1 MRVTVFALSLSLSL
15 VGLTGCNA
23 TFFSPVPT
31 ITSFT
36 ASPTAVTAG
45 GTASLTGVFADGTG
59 AITPGNIA
67 VTSGTAVSVT
77 PTQTTT
83 YILTVT
89 NKSGGTST
97 QTATVTVNPAAPA
110 ITSFAANPAS
120 IALGGSTSL
129 TGVFANGTG
138 VITPGNI
145 AVTSGTAVTVTPT
158 DTTTYTLTV
167 TNSAGVTAFQT
178 ATVTL
183 LAAQSITFANPGA
196 QTVGTTLTLTATASS
211 GLMVAFA
218 STTTGVC
225 TVTGTTATFLTAGT
239 CTIQAMQ
246 PGKATYA
253 VATPVTQSFTVSGGL
268 TAQTIT
274 FANPGAQTVGT
285 PLTLSAT
292 ASSSLT
298 VAFASTTTSVC
309 TVSGTTATFIAAG
322 TCTIQAT
329 QPGNTTYAAATPV
342 TQSVTVSGGLTAQ
355 TITFAN
361 PGTQTVGTPLTL
373 TATASSGLAVN
384 YASTTP
390 TVCTL
395 SGTTATFL
403 AVGTCTIN
411 AAQAGNSTYA
421 AATMVTRSFAV
432 NAAPLTMQTIT
443 FAQLAA
449 QTVGTP
455 LTLTATASSGL
466 AVNYASTTPTVC
478 TVSGTTVTFLA
489 GGTCTI
495 NATQGG
501 DSTYAAA
508 TPVAR
513 SFTVNSAVGAPV
525 INDFWVSNGTPT
537 LGTSLTLWWSVTNA
551 TSVSIDQGIGIQT
564 NSFVV
569 ITPASTGTVTYTL
582 TASNSSGST
591 TATASVVIA
600 APTANSPKQL
610 TIQNHWFANSGG
622 HYSFPASSTLADQE
636 TWNGNAQNFLTDM
649 GVYSDPNIF
658 GGVPLVYTLSYYDET
673 GLGNSNPTN
682 PNPQVAA
689 DQGTKSLDAVYYNG
703 QRIGKGFSG
712 TPAVNVDSLRSVNS
726 TGLVAH
732 VENFYG
738 RFFNFNGIFD
748 NPPPTGSGAP
758 YVSLSDGRSITA
770 VVDPTAVDFDLTD
783 RLWIADNGPDQ
794 NIKIF
799 DLNVSLTAP
808 VATFGVTGGVFAGP
822 TPGLMG
828 PFRFWG
834 PRGIAHDASGH
845 IYIAS
850 TGLPMQ
856 TIGGTDIRE
865 FSADGTTLLWQAN
878 GTFVDAGDSDPA
890 SQGTQMYVNGK
901 HYTMDYTKAPGQSWG
916 FTGVT
921 LNPFT
926 NPDDPRVNSPFESPW
941 VRRINGQKFLF
952 LGNMYG
958 GHLYILRFQPNSE
971 IAVPAAFLGI
981 INTNLGPCAGS
992 GTTSV
997 DITPY
1002 HPCWTAN
1009 ETNKRIHWWWLDN
1022 GVGGGVAGD
1031 GHFDTG
1037 EFGTWNSYSG
1047 TANGIDVDDAGG
1059 IWYGGSGTVSTYF
1072 GAGGLQYWPNSGV
1085 DSNGV
1090 PIYDFAN
1097 PKRFDVPFTDG
1108 GGAVERIKYVS
1119 ETDTLYLA
1127 GAGDA
1132 YYPAN
1137 IYRYNNFVKNSPAI
1151 DQNNPALELQPAF
1164 VINLGTTNFGQSQ
1177 ISLDQNSPA
1186 MTLPWT
1192 FTADQDYIYVA
1203 YLDQGKDGRQRGEV
1217 TVYSATD
1224 GHEIGWI
1231 DPGPEVGYYCG
1242 AVDLINGINV
1252 TTDASGSKIITLEED
1267 GAGKVMAYRWNPATA
1282 L

>member
-1 MRVTVFALSLSLSL
+1 MRPFLSFRNSLSLFVASVL
-15 VGLTGCNA
+15 MLSGCSGVISSKQRSA
-23 TFFSPVPT
+23 QT
-31 ITSFT
+31 ITFN
-36 ASPTAVTAG
+36 
-45 GTASLTGVFADGTG
+45 
-59 AITPGNIA
+59 AI
-67 VTSGTAVSVT
+67 SS
-77 PTQTTT
+77 
-83 YILTVT
+83 
-89 NKSGGTST
+89 
-97 QTATVTVNPAAPA
+97 
-110 ITSFAANPAS
+110 
-120 IALGGSTSL
+120 
-129 TGVFANGTG
+129 
-138 VITPGNI
+138 
-145 AVTSGTAVTVTPT
+145 
-158 DTTTYTLTV
+158 
-167 TNSAGVTAFQT
+167 
-178 ATVTL
+178 
-183 LAAQSITFANPGA
+183 
-196 QTVGTTLTLTATASS
+196 QTVGATVALTATASS
-211 GLMVAFA
+211 GLPVSFA
-218 STTTGVC
+218 SESPLVC
-225 TVTGTTATFLTAGT
+225 TLSGAAATFA
-239 CTIQAMQ
+239 
-246 PGKATYA
+246 
-253 VATPVTQSFTVSGGL
+253 
-268 TAQTIT
+268 
-274 FANPGAQTVGT
+274 
-285 PLTLSAT
+285 
-292 ASSSLT
+292 
-298 VAFASTTTSVC
+298 
-309 TVSGTTATFIAAG
+309 AAG

-329 QPGNTTYAAATPV
+329 QEGNLAYASATPV
-342 TQSVTVSGGLTAQ
+342 SQNIAVTSAPLTSQ
-355 TITFAN
+355 TITFSQPTA
-361 PGTQTVGTPLTL
+361 QIVGTPLTL
-373 TATASSGLAVN
+373 TATASSGLAVS
-384 YASTTP
+384 YASTTQ

-403 AVGTCTIN
+403 TAGTCTIN

-421 AATMVTRSFAV
+421 AATMVTRNFAV
-432 NAAPLTMQTIT
+432 NAAPLTAQTIT
-443 FAQLAA
+443 FAQPAAQTVGTPLTLTAAASSGLAVSYASTTPTVCTVSGTTATFLAAGTCTINAAQAGDSTYAAATMVTRSFEVNAAPLTKQTITFAQPAA

-466 AVNYASTTPTVC
+466 AVSYASTTQTVC

-525 INDFWVSNGTPT
+525 INNFWVSNATPT
-537 LGTSLTLWWSVTNA
+537 LGTSLTLWWSVTNV

-569 ITPASTGTVTYTL
+569 ITPANTGTVTYTL

-591 TATASVVIA
+591 TATATVVIA

-610 TIQNHWFANSGG
+610 AIQNHWFANSGG
-622 HYSFPASSTLADQE
+622 HYSFPVGSTLADQE

-658 GGVPLVYTLSYYDET
+658 GGVPIVYTLTYYDET
-673 GLGNSNPTN
+673 GLGNGNPTN
-682 PNPQVAA
+682 PNSQVAA
-689 DQGTKSLDAVYYNG
+689 DQGSKSLDAVYYNG
-703 QRIGKGFSG
+703 QRVGKGFSG

-726 TGLVAH
+726 TGLIAH

-748 NPPPTGSGAP
+748 DAPPTGTGAP
-758 YVSLSDGRSITA
+758 FVSLSDGRAITA
-770 VVDPTAVDFDLTD
+770 VVDPTAVDFDLTG
-783 RLWIADNGPDQ
+783 RLWIADNSPDQ

-828 PFRFWG
+828 PLRFWG

-878 GTFVDAGDSDPA
+878 GTFVDSGDSDPA
-890 SQGTQMYVNGK
+890 SLGTQMYVNGK
-901 HYTMDYTKAPGQSWG
+901 HYTMDYSKAPGQSWS

-926 NPDDPRVNSPFESPW
+926 NPDDPRVNSQFESPW
-941 VRRINGQKFLF
+941 VRRISGQRFLF

-992 GTTSV
+992 GTTTV
-997 DITPY
+997 DITPN

-1009 ETNKRIHWWWLDN
+1009 EPNKRIRWWWLDN
-1022 GVGGGVAGD
+1022 GAGGGVAGD
-1031 GHFDTG
+1031 GHLDTG

-1072 GAGGLQYWPNSGV
+1072 GGGGLQYWPNSGV
-1085 DSNGV
+1085 DGNGV

-1108 GGAVERIKYVS
+1108 GGAVERIKYIS
-1119 ETDTLYLA
+1119 ETDTMYLA

-1242 AVDLINGINV
+1242 AIDLINGINV
-1252 TTDASGSKIITLEED
+1252 TTDASGYKIITMEED
-1267 GAGKVMAYRWNPATA
+1267 GAGKVMAYRWNPAAALQSQTVSFPAIQAQLEGTPLTLMATA
-1282 L
+1282 SSGLPVSFTSATQPTIRWYTRYRR